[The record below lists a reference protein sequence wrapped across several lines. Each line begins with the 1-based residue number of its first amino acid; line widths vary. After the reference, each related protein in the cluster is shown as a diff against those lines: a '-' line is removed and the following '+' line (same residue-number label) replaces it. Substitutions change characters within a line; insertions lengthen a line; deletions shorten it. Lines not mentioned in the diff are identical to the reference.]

1 MLIGV
6 KDKKKIM
13 ATTTATINIAS
24 SDLLTDS
31 LSLSSTTTLY
41 QHGTTATGLDE
52 CNYHRANIP
61 TGTNFVLI
69 SESAALNT
77 SGANYVYI
85 VNKNTDVTDYVII
98 SIKDEVIGRLYAGDW
113 MFFPWDSDVVAL
125 DGNDSAVEAQ
135 AYTHEVILE
144 YCLFHN
150 GETRPTSD
158 DS

>member
-1 MLIGV
+1 
-6 KDKKKIM
+6 M

-24 SDLLTDS
+24 SDLLTDN
-31 LSLSSTTTLY
+31 LSLSSTMNLY

-85 VNKNTDVTDYVII
+85 INKNTDVTDYVIV
-98 SIKDEVIGRLYAGDW
+98 SIRSEVIGRLYAGDW
-113 MFFPWDSDVVAL
+113 MFIPYSDATTATAGTDDPSGDDSDIAIR
-125 DGNDSAVEAQ
+125 
-135 AYTHEVILE
+135 AYTHECTVE
-144 YCLFHN
+144 YAMFHV
-150 GETRPTSD
+150 GETLLTHTAS
-158 DS
+158 